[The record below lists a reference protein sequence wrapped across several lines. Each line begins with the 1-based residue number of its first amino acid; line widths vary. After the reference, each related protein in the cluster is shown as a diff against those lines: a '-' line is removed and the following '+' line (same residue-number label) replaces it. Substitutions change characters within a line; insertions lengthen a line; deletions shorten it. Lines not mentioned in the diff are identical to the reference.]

1 MDEQIHFMHPLF
13 PNWSGSPSF
22 YLISMW
28 FTLPTIYIVFHFNW
42 ISKSIECITQRSVC
56 RQMAG
61 KISVVP
67 LPHVAIVQFSNIE
80 SISFVHILSRSSG
93 RKNPFECVR
102 LYLTYGKLFWKRNTL
117 SGYGSDSSSGGW
129 MEKKNS
135 CTAASDWNVK
145 SVDRKQFAAGM
156 CIIPRNSITVQVF
169 LLRLQK
175 NKIKWTHFN
184 K

>member
-28 FTLPTIYIVFHFNW
+28 FTLPSIYIVFHFNW
-42 ISKSIECITQRSVC
+42 ISKSIECITQCSVC
-56 RQMAG
+56 RRMAG

-129 MEKKNS
+129 MGKKLVYGRVWLKCKKCWSKAICCRHVYHSKEFNYS
-135 CTAASDWNVK
+135 S
-145 SVDRKQFAAGM
+145 SVFT
-156 CIIPRNSITVQVF
+156 SIT
-169 LLRLQK
+169 K
-175 NKIKWTHFN
+175 K
-184 K
+184 